1 MNSSYEENEIGG
13 SDKTFAYGTDRDA
26 AIGKAAPSD

>member
-13 SDKTFAYGTDRDA
+13 TDKIFAYGTDRDA
-26 AIGKAAPSD
+26 AGGKAAPSE